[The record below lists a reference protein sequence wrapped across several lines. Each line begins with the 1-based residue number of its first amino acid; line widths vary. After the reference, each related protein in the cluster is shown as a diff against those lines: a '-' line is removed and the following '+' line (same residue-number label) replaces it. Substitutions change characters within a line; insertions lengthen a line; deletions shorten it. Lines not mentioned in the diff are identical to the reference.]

1 MEKKY
6 LLSTIKKIGSS
17 HGMKVRGIF
26 KTREE
31 AQERLDKLKEL
42 NVGDHTYICE
52 TGGYIKAKNTEIK
65 RSDKDKLLNKYLYQE
80 MMDTTYKGEKIKW
93 EIPTKEL
100 FKSLVSKLKVSL
112 EERVE
117 KENEKTKRVEAE
129 KETERK
135 IIETEKKTE
144 RKIIETEKEAQKEK
158 RKRNEVK
165 QFIIALLI
173 IFIAIISY
181 YFYFAF

>member
-6 LLSTIKKIGSS
+6 LVSTIKKIGSS

-31 AQERLDKLKEL
+31 AQALLDKLKEL

-52 TGGYIKAKNTEIK
+52 TDGYIKAKKEEEQ
-65 RSDKDKLLNKYLYQE
+65 SDNDKLLNKYLYQE
-80 MMDTTYKGEKIKW
+80 MMDTTYKGEKIKF
-93 EIPTKEL
+93 EIPTNEL
-100 FKSLVSKLKVSL
+100 KKSLISNLKVAL
-112 EERVE
+112 KERVE
-117 KENEKTKRVEAE
+117 LEKEKTKRVEAE
-129 KETERK
+129 KE
-135 IIETEKKTE
+135 TE

-181 YFYFAF
+181 YFVF